1 MLIHLTPKILMR
13 HPKETCRLLDFSCED
28 FNLQLIG
35 GRDIIANRPYA
46 NKLFQVV
53 APANGHNCI
62 NGILV
67 DALGPASK
75 FTTVTR
81 WELSAGHI
89 VSHIVNYQISDY
101 VYDTASAE
109 VALWYSKM
117 ADGIYFE
124 PRWPVSGAAVTTPLM
139 ETCPSLEN
147 PGVIRRQDVIDK
159 KGRLVERHEDFTM
172 PTIQRQRLTSG
183 AYIPVDQ
190 LPATSSCFYPCR
202 RRRA

>member
-1 MLIHLTPKILMR
+1 MLIHLTPRILLR

-28 FNLQLIG
+28 FNLHLVG
-35 GRDIIANRPYA
+35 GKDIIASRPHP
-46 NKLFQVV
+46 NKLFYVV
-53 APANGHNCI
+53 GPRNGHAGI

-67 DALGPASK
+67 DVLGPASE
-75 FTTVTR
+75 FTTITR

-89 VSHIVNYQISDY
+89 ASHTVNYRISDY
-101 VYDTASAE
+101 VYDTASTE
-109 VALWYSKM
+109 IALWYAKT
-117 ADGIYFE
+117 ADGVCFE
-124 PRWPVSGAAVTTPLM
+124 SRWSVSGAGVSTPLM
-139 ETCPSLEN
+139 ETRPSLESA
-147 PGVIRRQDVIDK
+147 GAVRRQDVTDDH
-159 KGRLVERHEDFTM
+159 GRLIERHEDFIM